1 MPDPDPFGMLDP
13 EPSAMPDPDLSY
25 WATAAAYFRQI
36 RQREDKSEPLPPS
49 NKKKP
54 VAAAT
59 EFAFAVM
66 EREES
71 VPQSPQEA
79 ISSLVD
85 SASALRQP
93 DVVSYSSVPPPQQ
106 ADVSYSSVPPHQ
118 GLDIVSSLEESASA
132 LLLDMPD
139 LSYLESESLTLQGPD
154 ASSLTESDLSS
165 LESLKN
171 ESLEELTIDP
181 SSTVPYNTIRS
192 SPKSASSLGSSIFI
206 RCPQNWYQTFFIR
219 MDHDGYF
226 RIYPDLDGQFKS
238 LEEADDAIQ
247 HHLDALTK
255 PEMREGRHK
264 LSRVD
269 WLIQEYL
276 YYPDGKPRRGPN
288 SPGRKDPFQGKR
300 QLVQALLDQYNDYH
314 NLLGDLKH
322 ELKDLVK
329 FQYIIEDETTYLHFN
344 FTVKTKKADDGELFF
359 AEVSQM
365 QQTKALVVNCCCKIG
380 PNDNDICL
388 GCTNN
393 GCFTIKHPSDTLYVG
408 GHEDVHLPFGGD
420 PLF

>member
-13 EPSAMPDPDLSY
+13 EPSAMPDPDL
-25 WATAAAYFRQI
+25 
-36 RQREDKSEPLPPS
+36 S

-255 PEMREGRHK
+255 PEM
-264 LSRVD
+264 
-269 WLIQEYL
+269 
-276 YYPDGKPRRGPN
+276 
-288 SPGRKDPFQGKR
+288 
-300 QLVQALLDQYNDYH
+300 
-314 NLLGDLKH
+314 
-322 ELKDLVK
+322 
-329 FQYIIEDETTYLHFN
+329 
-344 FTVKTKKADDGELFF
+344 
-359 AEVSQM
+359 
-365 QQTKALVVNCCCKIG
+365 
-380 PNDNDICL
+380 
-388 GCTNN
+388 
-393 GCFTIKHPSDTLYVG
+393 
-408 GHEDVHLPFGGD
+408 
-420 PLF
+420 